1 MTKLF
6 LKHFAKHVAGVA
18 GIFATMSAFAFAG
31 DYIFGHHLYGLITFV
46 LIMLLAWMAERS
58 WIEARR
64 ETQ

>member
-6 LKHFAKHVAGVA
+6 IKHFLKHVAGVA

-31 DYIFGHHLYGLITFV
+31 HYIFGHPLYGLIAFV
-46 LIMLLAWMAERS
+46 LIMLLVWMAERS
-58 WIEARR
+58 WIEAKR